1 MIQFGRIGPD
11 QINSRQLDNTLDLA
25 AMYRGM
31 RAVILVVMVALTVA
45 ACGGH
50 RPAPVHLKGSS
61 PGNAATPS
69 GAFGTGPQVV
79 GVRHG
84 DTVYAISRRTGATVR
99 AIIEHNRL
107 RAPYRLKPGQRLRI
121 PGPLIHTVRKGETV
135 YSISRRYGIDMASLV
150 RANYVRRPYNIA
162 IDQKLVVPGRTAG
175 SAISTPRTYSGSKS
189 AAVSRSKTKK
199 TPLSAPPKR
208 AGKHFSWPV
217 KGKVISR
224 FGPKAGGLHND
235 GINIA
240 VKKGTGVR
248 AAENGVVAYAG
259 NELRGFG
266 NLILLRHAGGWVTA
280 YAHNDTLLVKRGDR
294 ISRDQVIA
302 KSGASGN
309 VKTPQVHFEIRK
321 GSSAVNPQQYL
332 SALEHD
338 PPAKFLAGL
347 TLGTPPIRHTNPG

>member
-1 MIQFGRIGPD
+1 MTWVGLTGLD
-11 QINSRQLDNTLDLA
+11 QNNSRLPDNTLDLA
-25 AMYRGM
+25 PMYRGM
-31 RAVILVVMVALTVA
+31 RAVILVVMIALTVT

-61 PGNAATPS
+61 SGGTAAPS
-69 GAFGTGPQVV
+69 GAFGTGPQIV

-84 DTVYAISRRTGATVR
+84 DTVYAISRRTGASVR
-99 AIIEHNRL
+99 AIIDRNRL
-107 RAPYRLKPGQRLRI
+107 QAPYQLKPGQRLRI
-121 PGPLIHTVRKGETV
+121 PGPLIHTVKKGETV

-162 IDQKLVVPGRTAG
+162 VDQKLVVPGRTPG
-175 SAISTPRTYSGSKS
+175 SKILVPKTYSGSRS
-189 AAVSRSKTKK
+189 AAVSTSNAKK
-199 TPLSAPPKR
+199 NPLSAPPKR
-208 AGKHFSWPV
+208 AGKNFIWPV

-224 FGPKAGGLHND
+224 FGPKPGGLHND

-280 YAHNDTLLVKRGDR
+280 YAHNNTLLVKRGER
-294 ISRDQVIA
+294 ISRNQVIA

-332 SALEHD
+332 S
-338 PPAKFLAGL
+338 GL
-347 TLGTPPIRHTNPG
+347 L